1 MNIKEISLKNF
12 RNYEDETI
20 KFQEGL
26 NVIIGNNAMGK
37 TNLLESIYC
46 CAIGKSP
53 KTTKYKDLIRLGKQ
67 ADNI

>member
-1 MNIKEISLKNF
+1 MNIKEITLKNF
-12 RNYEDETI
+12 RNYENETI

-53 KTTKYKDLIRLGKQ
+53 KKTKYK
-67 ADNI
+67 